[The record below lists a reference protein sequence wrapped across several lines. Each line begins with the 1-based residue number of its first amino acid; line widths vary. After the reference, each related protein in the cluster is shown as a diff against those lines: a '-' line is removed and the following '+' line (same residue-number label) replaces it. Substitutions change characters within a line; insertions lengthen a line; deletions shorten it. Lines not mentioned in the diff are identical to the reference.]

1 MESTALQLQWGDGQ
15 QGSGGSRGIVKLQAD
30 TRRHTQ
36 QTHTSSSVNQTPV
49 DPTDP
54 RLIPR
59 PVLGVASLHV
69 PAVRNVGE
77 GRCSLFI

>member
-1 MESTALQLQWGDGQ
+1 MGSTALQLQRGDGQ
-15 QGSGGSRGIVKLQAD
+15 QGSGGSRGIVKLHAAIG
-30 TRRHTQ
+30 RHT

-49 DPTDP
+49 DPMDP

-69 PAVRNVGE
+69 PAIRDVGE